1 MVTLLY
7 LLMTC
12 FYSFTAVY
20 FRWKLK
26 IKQVCTWAV
35 DERVQYENSIQTTK
49 SEKRHKKLWKWHATT
64 REKLLRT
71 WFQYN
76 YHPKWRKFISK
87 QRINTNQY
95 LFLFALDIKRTYDYY
110 ETGKWHEHNIRIS
123 TPGEGL
129 TMRQSF
135 LQISVTPEWQ

>member
-1 MVTLLY
+1 
-7 LLMTC
+7 MTS

-35 DERVQYENSIQTTK
+35 DERGTK
-49 SEKRHKKLWKWHATT
+49 SYEDGMQQQGKSFYAHDFSMITIPNEENLYQSSALT
-64 REKLLRT
+64 
-71 WFQYN
+71 
-76 YHPKWRKFISK
+76 P
-87 QRINTNQY
+87 NQY
-95 LFLFALDIKRTYDYY
+95 PFLFALDIKRTYDYY